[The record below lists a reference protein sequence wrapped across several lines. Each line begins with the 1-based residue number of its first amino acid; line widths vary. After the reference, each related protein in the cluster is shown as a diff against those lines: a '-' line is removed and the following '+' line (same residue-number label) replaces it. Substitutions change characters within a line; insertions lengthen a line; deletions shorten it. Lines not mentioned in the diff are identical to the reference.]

1 MNTRR
6 LAIVLIGALLALTA
20 LGWNRSAIQA
30 QTSDPA
36 AITAAWNKAYLAGD
50 LDALFALYSDDA
62 VETTGLGVF
71 TGKAAIR
78 AGLES
83 FLGQNPGFSAS
94 AGDTVVVLD
103 TAIHRVALA
112 SDPLRAAGVS
122 RIWIIDT
129 LVVFQGK
136 IVSISGFPDLA
147 DAETLK
153 FVQASSG
160 GG

>member
-1 MNTRR
+1 MNSRR

-36 AITAAWNKAYLAGD
+36 AVDAAFKKAFLAGD
-50 LDALFALYSDDA
+50 LNAVIALFSDDA
-62 VETTGLGVF
+62 VETNPFGVF
-71 TGKAAIR
+71 NGKAAIR
-78 AGLES
+78 AGDES
-83 FLGQNPGFSAS
+83 IAAQNPGQTTSF
-94 AGDTVVVLD
+94 GDTVVVLD
-103 TAIHRVALA
+103 TAIHRGAIA

-122 RIWIIDT
+122 RIWVIET

-136 IVSISGFPDLA
+136 IVSLSVIPDIS

-153 FVQASSG
+153 FVLASSG
-160 GG
+160 GR

>member
-20 LGWNRSAIQA
+20 LGWNRAAIQA

-36 AITAAWNKAYLAGD
+36 AVDAAWKKAFLAGD
-50 LDALFALYSDDA
+50 LNAVIALYSDDA
-62 VETTGLGVF
+62 VETSFVGVSK
-71 TGKAAIR
+71 GKAEIR
-78 AGLES
+78 AGFEG
-83 FLGQNPGFSAS
+83 FLGQPGFTVSV
-94 AGDTVVVLD
+94 GDTVVVLD
-103 TAIHRVALA
+103 TAVHRIAFA
-112 SDPLRAAGVS
+112 ADPMRAAGVS
-122 RIWIIDT
+122 RIWIIET

-136 IVSISGFPDLA
+136 IVSFSAFPDLS

-160 GG
+160 GR